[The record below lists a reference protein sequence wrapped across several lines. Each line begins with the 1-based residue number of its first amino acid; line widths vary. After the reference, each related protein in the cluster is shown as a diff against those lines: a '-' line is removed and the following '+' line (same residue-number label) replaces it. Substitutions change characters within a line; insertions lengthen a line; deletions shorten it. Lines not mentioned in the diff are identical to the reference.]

1 MKTTEK
7 FFIADEVETTN
18 NYSGI
23 KVDPGESQDQNNGLK
38 NYKKRLMPLLGMM
51 CFAFL
56 LMGCNDGFLDASIEN
71 QHVPF
76 RPVNPTNTPLFVPYS
91 PRVGVFPNA
100 DVISDPNNRFADITS
115 ISAERWNFFN
125 NLGDT
130 GTDLIHRFYVWATVN
145 AKGPF
150 GESQF
155 YTAFALHNVLTAGLV
170 APGHEDTVRNIVV
183 RCFVAVIDEFPEG
196 YIFTDYNQTPE
207 GVPFPADGVIDEVR
221 LASAEAYVNLRDNYS
236 NIFDISVFRADFG
249 SIQSG
254 DQLPP
259 LITVSSNSI
268 TKVTRVKAEFGWR
281 NKL

>member
-7 FFIADEVETTN
+7 FFITDRVQKTN
-18 NYSGI
+18 NHSG
-23 KVDPGESQDQNNGLK
+23 GGSQNDRIE

-76 RPVNPTNTPLFVPYS
+76 RPVNPSETPMFVPYS

-115 ISAERWNFFN
+115 IHGERWNFFN
-125 NLGDT
+125 NLGNT

-150 GESQF
+150 GESQ
-155 YTAFALHNVLTAGLV
+155 YYAAFSLHNVLAAGSLIQ
-170 APGHEDTVRNIVV
+170 PGHESTVSNIVV

-196 YIFTDYNQTPE
+196 DLFFDFTPNNGVTDEDLVIKAAAQAYMDLKANYN
-207 GVPFPADGVIDEVR
+207 
-221 LASAEAYVNLRDNYS
+221 
-236 NIFDISVFRADFG
+236 NIFDVSVFRAEVG

-254 DQLPP
+254 PADNPVTADQ
-259 LITVSSNSI
+259 II
-268 TKVTRVKAEFGWR
+268 KVTRVKAEFGWR